1 MNSLDEAIE
10 VRGVFLDITEAY
22 DKVRHK
28 RLIYKLP
35 QSRISG
41 ELFNIQIDFLNN
53 SKQRVVLNGHTSN
66 RVEVIAQ
73 GIPQGSII
81 GPLFILISISDLSE
95 SLNTNANFLADN
107 KLLFWS
113 LIVWDIA
120 AGTKELSNNSPG
132 ELGLNLE

>member
-1 MNSLDEAIE
+1 MEALAFYQLISIKHDILNSLDEAIE

-81 GPLFILISISDLSE
+81 GPLFILIYISDLSD

-107 KLLFWS
+107 KLLF
-113 LIVWDIA
+113 
-120 AGTKELSNNSPG
+120 
-132 ELGLNLE
+132 